1 MTGPADSD
9 DVGDAIHRSYD
20 AFNRRDIDSALALI
34 TDDVAWANGWEGGH
48 VHGHDEVRAY
58 WLRQWAA
65 IDPHV
70 EPRDI
75 AIDRSG
81 RVHVQVD
88 QTVRDLDGNLLA
100 TAIVEHVYTMRSGRV
115 ASFDIEPR

>member
-1 MTGPADSD
+1 MTE
-9 DVGDAIHRSYD
+9 
-20 AFNRRDIDSALALI
+20 
-34 TDDVAWANGWEGGH
+34 DVAWANGWQGDH

-70 EPRDI
+70 EPR
-75 AIDRSG
+75 AITTDPSG
-81 RVHVQVD
+81 RVHVEVE

-100 TAIVEHVYTMRSGRV
+100 SAIVEHIYTMRSGSV
-115 ASFDIEPR
+115 ARFDIEPPQ